1 MNDEMLALALDGFY
15 DAQERNSALR
25 LTSSPSQLYAST
37 VECVFWASTL
47 DEQLREKWSGYEAL
61 KAQHLV
67 GRLMPGV
74 RYVRNLKTHS
84 LPMTMA
90 TIPGTI
96 YPVVYPR
103 AGAEV
108 VWLALENLPAPKRT
122 TRYTPEQQASYAE
135 HLAGQPV
142 RHTIGHLAA
151 GFSYLASI
159 EGAPFGIDSTEM
171 GQPQ

>member
-1 MNDEMLALALDGFY
+1 MMLKLALQGFH
-15 DAQERNSALR
+15 DAHARITALR
-25 LTSSPSQLYAST
+25 LSSSPSKLYAST

-47 DEQLREKWSGYEAL
+47 DEQLRETWSAYEAL
-61 KAQHLV
+61 KAKHLF

-90 TIPGTI
+90 TIPGTV

-103 AGAEV
+103 AGSEV
-108 VWLALENLPAPKRT
+108 VWRALEDLPEPKRT
-122 TRYTPEQQASYAE
+122 NRYTPEQQASYAE
-135 HLAGQPV
+135 QLAGQPV
-142 RHTIGHLAA
+142 RHTIGHLAS

-159 EGAPFGIDSTEM
+159 DGSPFGNESTEM
-171 GQPQ
+171 GQ